1 MVIHSPETPHDQ
13 PPRPVGR
20 AASRPAR
27 PHTLHQHRKPT
38 TVNHSTPHPAAQP
51 PVHVQLVKPGA
62 TIRPVD
68 APAPGV
74 TTDESAHLHRIHAA
88 LLGLERAVTD
98 ALAGSVPAQALDQ
111 AARPVL
117 ARVRTALHAP
127 GRTNTPVDLDQY
139 QPELSGGYPD
149 NLDRAAWAAE
159 ALRTFG
165 LRTRQIGPHNGAC
178 VDGVEEMAGDLIC
191 DLMHLLDA
199 IGAATANTV
208 LRGVRYH
215 EEELDEEF
223 DEDDYLRELIGA

>member
-1 MVIHSPETPHDQ
+1 M
-13 PPRPVGR
+13 
-20 AASRPAR
+20 
-27 PHTLHQHRKPT
+27 
-38 TVNHSTPHPAAQP
+38 NHSAPRPAAQP
-51 PVHVQLVKPGA
+51 PVRLQVVKPGA
-62 TIRPVD
+62 TIRRLD
-68 APAPGV
+68 RPAPDV
-74 TTDESAHLHRIHAA
+74 LKHEASHLHRVHAA
-88 LLGLERAVTD
+88 LVGLERAVTE
-98 ALAGSVPAQALDQ
+98 ALAGSVPATAVDQ
-111 AARPVL
+111 TARPVL

-127 GRTNTPVDLDQY
+127 GRPNRPIDLDDY
-139 QPELSGGYPD
+139 QPEMSDSYPD

-178 VDGVEEMAGDLIC
+178 VDGVEEMAGDLIG

-199 IGAATANTV
+199 IGADAENTV